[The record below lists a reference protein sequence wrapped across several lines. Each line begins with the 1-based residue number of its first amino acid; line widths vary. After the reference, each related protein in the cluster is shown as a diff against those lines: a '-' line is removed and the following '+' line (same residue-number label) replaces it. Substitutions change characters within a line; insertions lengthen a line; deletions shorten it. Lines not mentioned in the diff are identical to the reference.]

1 MEEMQLDFSSDNTTA
16 GFRLHRF
23 EVLNW
28 GTFDQKIWN
37 IGPEGHSS
45 LVTGDIGSGKTTLV
59 DGIATLLVPPGKTI
73 YNRTA
78 SGETGNNKERNKY
91 SYVRGEYKK
100 VRGEESGKAEAE
112 YLRSENTY
120 SVLLAYFYNEGFY
133 EKVTLAQVYSIR
145 NHKVETF
152 FVVSSDS
159 LTIQQDFTNFGT
171 DIKSLKERLSK
182 TPNTKTYSEFTDYG
196 SRFRQIFGGLSEEA
210 FILFRDTISTKQI
223 VDLTSFV
230 KSLMLEKS
238 DKTLATIDDLCNS
251 FDNLNHAY
259 NAVAKAKD
267 QIEML
272 KPIVDDGSRYQ
283 DQEQSL
289 VSVTAC
295 REAVPSYFSRF
306 EKTLLEAKIQKTEQD
321 IEKTEGKVK
330 ALEENLVKHRQRE
343 SVLKKNIDAAGGG
356 LLEKIEERIIELEQ
370 DRDRRKETNDK
381 YQACLKHINLP
392 AVHAETDF
400 YATRSLVEELLDEIE
415 GKRTENDNH
424 LYNAKVE
431 LDQKSVQMVSVGKE
445 IDHLKKRKSNIP
457 GKSLEIRTAIC
468 EALQIDE
475 DELPFAGELIRV
487 IEQEKEWQGAIERVL
502 HGFGLSLL
510 VSDDLYSKVSAY
522 VDQTNLRGRLVYYR
536 IRKDDGKKSYRDID
550 PHSVVRKLDF
560 KDDSP
565 LYEGL
570 VTRLNDQYAD
580 IICCKSIEQFRKNEK
595 AVTLQGQIKQGRKHE
610 KDDRKALNDSRDFI
624 LGWNNKEKLSALE
637 NELDQ
642 LFHDRNTLDKK
653 ITGLR
658 GVKSELETHRDIANK
673 FEAYT
678 SFKDIDWESIVK
690 EIELQLI
697 KKREIEE
704 SSNVIETLKKQLNDV
719 VIDIRRDDE
728 DRKQAEK
735 ESGRLEK
742 TLESEKESLL
752 RAISRIDPRYEPVWP
767 TMDSLAKEQ
776 LSTTKYTL
784 ENIKRLSDEL
794 TRHLHTEMERW
805 KKQNA
810 NLRDKIISS
819 MTRYCTKYEADCK
832 EINAEIGSLDEF
844 SKVLRKLEE
853 EDLPRHIDNFRRML
867 REETINGLALL
878 SNELDKSSNDI
889 IDRIKWINLSLKEIE
904 YNPGRY
910 IKLMPDKH
918 IDREISEFNF
928 MVKDCLSGT
937 IGDADEIYTE
947 ERFCK
952 VRDIVL
958 RLRSDIVWTKKVTD
972 VRNWFTFSAR
982 ENLREDDSEWET
994 YDDTTGKSGGQKE
1007 KLAYT
1012 ILASALAYQFGLS
1025 WGEKQSRS
1033 LRFIAVDEAFG
1044 RMSEESTR
1052 YGLELFKKLNLQFL
1066 IITPLQ
1072 KINVIESYVKN
1083 IHYVHN
1089 YEGKKSVVRK
1099 MSIVEYQAK
1108 KEQIL
1113 SDREKIKLTQEVL
1126 GDHAE

>member
-78 SGETGNNKERNKY
+78 SGEGGSNKERNKY

-100 VRGEESGKAEAE
+100 VRGEDSGKAEAE

-120 SVLLAYFYNEGFY
+120 SVLLAYFYNEGFL
-133 EKVTLAQVYSIR
+133 EKVTLAQVFSIR
-145 NHKVETF
+145 NHKVDTF

-171 DIKSLKERLSK
+171 DIKSLKDRLGK
-182 TPNTKTYSEFTDYG
+182 TPNTKTYTEFSEYG

-238 DKTLATIDDLCNS
+238 DKTVDTIDDLCNS
-251 FDNLNHAY
+251 FDNLNQAY
-259 NAVAKAKD
+259 NSVSKAKD

-272 KPIVDDGSRYQ
+272 RPIVDDGTRYQ
-283 DQEQSL
+283 DQEQTL
-289 VSVTAC
+289 ASVTVC
-295 REAVPSYFSRF
+295 REAVPSYFARF
-306 EKTLLEAKIQKTEQD
+306 EKTLWENKIRKTEAEIEKIKGKISTLEA
-321 IEKTEGKVK
+321 
-330 ALEENLVKHRQRE
+330 NLVKHRQRE
-343 SVLKKNIDAAGGG
+343 AVLRKNIDAAGGG
-356 LLEKIEERIIELEQ
+356 LLEKIEDRIIELEQ
-370 DRDRRKETNDK
+370 ERDRRKEMNDR
-381 YQACLKHINLP
+381 YQTCLKQIKLP
-392 AVHAETDF
+392 AVHAEADF
-400 YATRSLVEELLDEIE
+400 YATRSLVEELLTETED
-415 GKRTENDNH
+415 KRTENDND
-424 LYNAKVE
+424 LYNTRGE
-431 LDQKSVQMVSVGKE
+431 LDQKQVQLVSVGNE
-445 IDHLKKRKSNIP
+445 IDLLKQRKSNIRP
-457 GKSLEIRTAIC
+457 EALKIRMAIC

-475 DELPFAGELIRV
+475 DDLPFAGELIKV
-487 IEQEKEWQGAIERVL
+487 NEQEKEWQGAIERVL
-502 HGFGLSLL
+502 HSFGLSLL

-536 IRKDDGKKSYRDID
+536 IRKDDGKRGYRDID
-550 PHSVVRKLDF
+550 PHSIVRKLDF

-580 IICCKSIEQFRKNEK
+580 IICCKTIEQFRKNEK

-624 LGWNNKEKLSALE
+624 LGWNNKEKLAVLE
-637 NELDQ
+637 KELDQ
-642 LFHDRNTLDKK
+642 LFREHNSLDKK
-653 ITGLR
+653 ITELN
-658 GVKSELETHRDIANK
+658 GVKAELESQRDIAKK

-678 SFKDIDWESIVK
+678 SYKDIDWESIVK
-690 EIELQLI
+690 DIELQQI
-697 KKREIEE
+697 KKKEIEE

-719 VIDIRRDDE
+719 SIDIKTDE
-728 DRKQAEK
+728 EDQKKYNREV
-735 ESGRLEK
+735 GGLET
-742 TLESEKESLL
+742 TLVNENDALV
-752 RAISRIDPRYEPVWP
+752 RAANAITPQHEPIWP
-767 TMDSLAKEQ
+767 ELENIAKEQ
-776 LSTTKYTL
+776 LSTTNYTL
-784 ENIKRLSDEL
+784 ENIRRLSDEL
-794 TRHLHTEMERW
+794 TRHLNTEMERW
-805 KKQNA
+805 KKQNS
-810 NLRDKIISS
+810 NLRDRIIAS

-832 EINAEIGSLDEF
+832 EFNADIGSLDEF
-844 SKVLRKLEE
+844 TKVLRKLEV

-910 IKLMPDKH
+910 IELMPDKH
-918 IDREISEFNF
+918 IDREISEFNA

-937 IGDADEIYTE
+937 IGDTDEIYTE

-958 RLRSDIVWTKKVTD
+958 RLRSDIPWTKKVTD

-1033 LRFIAVDEAFG
+1033 LRFVAVDEAFG

-1072 KINVIESYVKN
+1072 KINVIENYVKN

-1099 MSIVEYQAK
+1099 LSIVEYQAK

-1113 SDREKIKLTQEVL
+1113 GDRENSKLAQEVS

>member
-78 SGETGNNKERNKY
+78 SGEAGSNKERNKY

-100 VRGEESGKAEAE
+100 VRGEDSGKAEAE

-120 SVLLAYFYNEGFY
+120 SVLLAYFYNEGFL
-133 EKVTLAQVYSIR
+133 EKVTLAQVFSIR
-145 NHKVETF
+145 NHKVDTF

-171 DIKSLKERLSK
+171 DIKSLKDRLSK
-182 TPNTKTYSEFTDYG
+182 TPNTKTYNEFSEYG

-238 DKTLATIDDLCNS
+238 DKTVDTIDDLCNS
-251 FDNLNHAY
+251 FDNLNQAF
-259 NAVAKAKD
+259 NAVSKAKD

-272 KPIVDDGSRYQ
+272 RPIVDDGTRFQ
-283 DQEQSL
+283 DQEQTMAS
-289 VSVTAC
+289 VSAC
-295 REAVPSYFSRF
+295 REATPSYFARF
-306 EKTLLEAKIQKTEQD
+306 EKTLWENKIQKTEAE
-321 IEKTEGKVK
+321 IEKIKGKVK
-330 ALEENLVKHRQRE
+330 TLEDNLVKHRQRE
-343 SVLKKNIDAAGGG
+343 NLLKKNIDAAGGG
-356 LLEKIEERIIELEQ
+356 LLEKIEDRIIELEQ
-370 DRDRRKETNDK
+370 ERDRRKEMNDK
-381 YQACLKHINLP
+381 YQACLKQIKLP
-392 AVHAETDF
+392 GVHAEADF

-415 GKRTENDNH
+415 SKRTENENKH
-424 LYNAKVE
+424 YNAKVE
-431 LDQKSVQMVSVGKE
+431 LDQKSVQLVSVGNE
-445 IDHLKKRKSNIP
+445 IDLLKKRKSNIRP
-457 GKSLEIRTAIC
+457 DALKIRMAIC

-475 DELPFAGELIRV
+475 DDLPFAGELIRV
-487 IEQEKEWQGAIERVL
+487 NEQEKEWQGAIERVL

-536 IRKDDGKKSYRDID
+536 IRKDDGKKGCRDID
-550 PHSVVRKLDF
+550 PHSIVRKLDF

-570 VTRLNDQYAD
+570 ATRLNDQYAD
-580 IICCKSIEQFRKNEK
+580 IICCKTIEQFRKNEK

-610 KDDRKALNDSRDFI
+610 KDDRKAINDSRDFI
-624 LGWNNKEKLSALE
+624 LGWNNKEKLAALE
-637 NELDQ
+637 KELDQ
-642 LFHDRNTLDKK
+642 LFHDRSALDKK
-653 ITGLR
+653 IAGLR
-658 GVKSELETHRDIANK
+658 DVKTELEFHRDIAKK

-678 SFKDIDWESIVK
+678 SFKDIDWESVVK
-690 EIELQLI
+690 EIELQQI
-697 KKREIEE
+697 RKQEIEE

-719 VIDIRRDDE
+719 TIDIKNDDE
-728 DRKQAEK
+728 DLKKFIDQ
-735 ESGRLEK
+735 GGGLK
-742 TLESEKESLL
+742 TTLVNENDALA
-752 RAISRIDPRYEPVWP
+752 RAISGINPHYEPIWP
-767 TMDSLAKEQ
+767 ELDSTAKGQ
-776 LSTTKYTL
+776 LPTTNYTL

-794 TRHLHTEMERW
+794 TRYLNTEMDRC
-805 KKQNA
+805 KRQNTI
-810 NLRDKIISS
+810 LRDKIIAS

-832 EINAEIGSLDEF
+832 EFNADIGSLNEF
-844 SKVLRKLEE
+844 AKVLHKLEV

-878 SNELDKSSNDI
+878 SNELDKSSSDI

-910 IKLMPDKH
+910 IELMPDKH
-918 IDREISEFNF
+918 IDREISEFNV
-928 MVKDCLSGT
+928 MVKDCLANT
-937 IGDADEIYTE
+937 VGDTDEIYTE

-958 RLRSDIVWTKKVTD
+958 RLRSDNAWTKKVTD

-1025 WGEKQSRS
+1025 WGEKHSRS
-1033 LRFIAVDEAFG
+1033 LRFVAVDEAFG

-1072 KINVIESYVKN
+1072 KINVIENYVKN

-1099 MSIVEYQAK
+1099 MSIEEYQAK

-1113 SDREKIKLTQEVL
+1113 SDREKQV
-1126 GDHAE
+1126 GSGGVR